1 MSVDRE
7 ALKRRFRKI
16 CHAEPVWG
24 ASAPG
29 RVNLIGEHIDYNGG
43 SVLPAAIDRDITMLA
58 APSEDRSFS
67 LSSLVYQQPFGWD
80 LDSPPGG
87 SVEEGWPNY
96 FLAVIDQFH
105 KRGMYPPPLRVV
117 IDGDVPTGSGLSSS
131 AAFEVCV
138 ATLLLSAMNETMP
151 DAETA
156 KLAQAA
162 EHSSWVGVQCG
173 IMDQFIS
180 VSGIPG
186 HALEIDC
193 ATLEFKSVPLDP
205 TKASILI
212 VHSTVERGLVGSAY
226 NERRSQC
233 EEGLQKLNE
242 VSGEERS
249 FLAEFTPS
257 EFEEWGRELLDLIR
271 KRSRHVI
278 TEQSRVASCASHLR
292 EGDFEAVGRLLNAS
306 HESLRDDYEVS
317 CLELDALHEIAKE
330 IDDVYGCRMT
340 GAGFGGCAVALVKPE
355 ASNEVAARI
364 VSEFEK
370 RTGKTT
376 WTVVTPACG
385 GATAFS

>member
-1 MSVDRE
+1 MSVDRD
-7 ALKRRFRKI
+7 ALKSQFRKI
-16 CHAEPVWG
+16 CRTEPVWG

-96 FLAVIDQFH
+96 FLAVLDQFN
-105 KRGMYPPPLRVV
+105 KRGMYPTPMRVV
-117 IDGDVPTGSGLSSS
+117 IDGDIPTGSGLSSS
-131 AAFEVCV
+131 AAFEVCA
-138 ATLLLSAMNETMP
+138 ATLLLSSMNETMSGT
-151 DAETA
+151 ETA
-156 KLAQAA
+156 LLAQAA

-180 VSGIPG
+180 VNGTPG

-193 ATLEFKSVPLDP
+193 ATLEFKAVSLDP
-205 TKASILI
+205 AKASILV
-212 VHSTVERGLVGSAY
+212 VHSTVERGLVSSAY

-233 EEGLQKLNE
+233 EEGLRRLNKI
-242 VSGEERS
+242 SGRERS
-249 FLAEFTPS
+249 FLAKFTPS
-257 EFEEWGRELLDLIR
+257 EFEEWGGELPEPVLR
-271 KRSRHVI
+271 RARHVI
-278 TEQSRVASCASHLR
+278 TEQSRVASCVRHL
-292 EGDFEAVGRLLNAS
+292 EGGDFEASGKLLNAS

-317 CLELDALHEIAKE
+317 CPELDALHEIASE

-340 GAGFGGCAVALVKPE
+340 GAGFGGCVVALVKPE
-355 ASNEVAARI
+355 TSDEVSARI

-370 RTGKTT
+370 RTGKST

-385 GATAFS
+385 GAAAFS